1 MAWSKKRI
9 PFFGQGNQYFLR
21 ENNMATVLPF
31 NGILYNQDKIGDLS
45 AVVTPPYD
53 VISPEEQIQFYE
65 RHPNNVIRLD
75 LGKKKIDDHE
85 KDNVNTRAAGY
96 FYDWI
101 SQGILVQDS
110 EPSLYLTT
118 VDFQLRGRRMIRYG
132 MIALVG
138 LEPFEKRIVLPH
150 EKTFSKVKSE
160 RLDLIKACHANFS
173 QIFSLYSDQEGI
185 LDLLKEAALQSK
197 PLFDILDDRKDRHR
211 MWRITNPAVHAKVTS
226 RMEDKRLFIADG
238 HHRYETALNYRTWRS
253 ENDPKFTDHHP
264 ANYVMMYLCSM
275 EDSGLIVLPA
285 HRMLIDVGAEKIKT
299 LPDRLAQYFEITRI
313 PFADDHKEEAM
324 NSLMAMLEKQESGN
338 AIGTYINGSDVLFH
352 MVLKKGVM
360 EATFGNQLPESLRQ
374 LDVTVLTRL
383 VFMEILGFDG
393 SHLDNEKLI
402 TYSSSVDKAIEAVA
416 KCESDVCFILNP
428 TRIDQVKRIAEEGQ
442 IMPRKTTYF
451 FPKPLTGQVFN
462 QLNP

>member
-1 MAWSKKRI
+1 MAGSELI
-9 PFFGQGNQYFLR
+9 FFLGQGNQYFVR
-21 ENNMATVLPF
+21 EKNMATVLPF
-31 NGILYNQDKIGDLS
+31 NGILYNQKKIGDLS

-53 VISPEEQIQFYE
+53 VISPEEQIRFYE

-75 LGKKKIDDHE
+75 LGKKTTDDHE

-101 SQGILVQDS
+101 SQGVLVQDT

-118 VDFQLRGRRMIRYG
+118 LDFQLSGRMMIRYG

-160 RLDLIKACHANFS
+160 RLDLMKACHANFS
-173 QIFSLYSDQEGI
+173 QIFSLYSDREGI

-197 PLFDILDDRKDRHR
+197 PVFDILDDRQDRHR
-211 MWRITNPAVHAKVTS
+211 MWRITNPAVQAKVTGL
-226 RMEDKRLFIADG
+226 MKDKRLFIADG

-253 ENDPKFTDHHP
+253 ENDPEFTAHHP
-264 ANYVMMYLCSM
+264 ANFVMMYLCSM
-275 EDSGLIVLPA
+275 EDPGLIVLPA
-285 HRMLIDVGAEKIKT
+285 HRMLIDVEVEKIKT

-313 PFADDHKEEAM
+313 PFADNQKKKALD
-324 NSLMAMLEKQESGN
+324 SLLAMLEKHESKN
-338 AIGTYINGSDVLFH
+338 AIGTYSKGSDAFLH

-383 VFMEILGFDG
+383 ILMEILGFNG

-402 TYSSSVDKAIEAVA
+402 TYSSNVEKTIESVA
-416 KCESDVCFILNP
+416 KGESDVCFILNP
-428 TRIDQVKRIAEEGQ
+428 TRIEQVKRIAEEGQ

-451 FPKPLTGQVFN
+451 FPKALTGQVFN
-462 QLNP
+462 RLNP